1 MKNAFLTHSINF
13 IALNKNGLSD
23 EEREK
28 LAYGLEG
35 IYLTVT
41 KAIIIF
47 LIAIILNF
55 VKEFV
60 ITLIL
65 FNIIR
70 YPGFGFHATK
80 STICLI
86 SSTLLILGLPYLFT
100 HVEIPLIVKILLCVI
115 SCVCFIIFAPAD
127 TVKRPLT
134 NKKKRKIRKIYAS
147 CLAFI
152 YSFIVIYFDKMM
164 ISNLTLAALVIETIF
179 ISPIMYIIFKESY
192 NNYKKV

>member
-13 IALNKNGLSD
+13 IAINKNGLSD

-80 STICLI
+80 STVCLI

-100 HVEIPLIVKILLCVI
+100 HIEIPLVVKILLCTI
-115 SCVCFIIFAPAD
+115 SCICFIIFAPAD

-134 NKKKRKIRKIYAS
+134 NKKKRKIRKICAS

>member
-80 STICLI
+80 STVCLI

-100 HVEIPLIVKILLCVI
+100 HVGIPLIVKILLCII

-134 NKKKRKIRKIYAS
+134 NKKKRKIRKICAS